1 LRTVQQVRQ
10 TTSLPPSCL
19 LFWLWQAFCNV
30 IFVRYLQLNELF
42 LAKVINFSMAGRRA
56 RALAKVVLILPFSIN
71 EEARLAINEIR

>member
-1 LRTVQQVRQ
+1 
-10 TTSLPPSCL
+10 
-19 LFWLWQAFCNV
+19 
-30 IFVRYLQLNELF
+30 VRYLQLNELF